1 LLVLA
6 VAGTALIDRKR
17 RDAFGEHWRKF
28 AHSTSNVPFAAII
41 SGRNQ
46 LGAALREIGI
56 VRPLIAVVVYAA
68 TFGLHARVFGM
79 PAG

>member
-1 LLVLA
+1 V
-6 VAGTALIDRKR
+6 
-17 RDAFGEHWRKF
+17 
-28 AHSTSNVPFAAII
+28 HSTSNVPFAAII

-56 VRPLIAVVVYAA
+56 VRPLIAIVVYAA
-68 TFGLHARVFGM
+68 MFSLHARVFGV